1 MGFDFRYNFSKCPH
15 QNFPLAIY
23 VCSVSLILC
32 HRYFYIALHWP
43 CIIHRAFKLY
53 FLCYSASGFT
63 PLKYVFPRFQSKTFW
78 IYRIR
83 VGLELQCISKPTKE
97 MLMFHLDISITGWG
111 ILDFRTQKGVDFL
124 VVFFF
129 FVKCKHKYWL
139 SMRKDVKL

>member
-1 MGFDFRYNFSKCPH
+1 MGLNFRYNFSKCPH

-23 VCSVSLILC
+23 MCSVSLILC
-32 HRYFYIALHWP
+32 HRYFYIALHWL
-43 CIIHRAFKLY
+43 CIIHRALKLY

-63 PLKYVFPRFQSKTFW
+63 PLKNVFPRFQSKTFW

-111 ILDFRTQKGVDFL
+111 DTGFQDPERSRFPCS
-124 VVFFF
+124 FFF
-129 FVKCKHKYWL
+129 SLWNVNIIIGCQWGR
-139 SMRKDVKL
+139 M